1 MKISRHK
8 HQQIRLKN
16 GLIVLA
22 LLCAFSTLA
31 WLSNRY
37 KVETDITG
45 NNSNSLS
52 QASQKLLESLPGN
65 IHLTAYIKKEPA
77 LRSQIAQ
84 LVDRYK
90 RHKADLTL
98 SFIDPDSQPDKTREL
113 NIDATGAVIV
123 EYQGRSEKLNFID
136 ESSLTNALLQLANA
150 DERWVTFLTGHGERA
165 PDGIANFDLGQFGKE
180 LDRRKIKAQS
190 LNLATM
196 PDIPGN
202 SALLVIT
209 APAVPLLAG
218 EIELIKRYIRQ
229 GGNLLLL
236 TDPGNRHLDALLQ
249 FLGLRQLTGTL
260 VDSSSK
266 LYGINDPSFVLAS
279 DYISHP
285 ITQGF
290 QTITVYPVAAALEI
304 GEETDFQPVALLKSG
319 SQSWT
324 ETGPIAGK
332 ILFDADGDEK
342 QGPLAFAYALTR
354 PSTSS
359 GQALSTSSKQI
370 PATSSGLTQDKEP
383 QEQRIIV
390 VGDGDFL
397 SNSYIGNV
405 GNLDMGLRMVNWL
418 IHDDRFIDIPAKIA
432 TDKSLQLSQISV
444 AVIGFGFLVVIPF
457 LLMAAG
463 FYIWRKR
470 KQR

>member
-1 MKISRHK
+1 MKISPHK

-16 GLIVLA
+16 WGITLA
-22 LLCAFSTLA
+22 LLCLIGALA
-31 WLSNRY
+31 WLSSLYSSEIDVTR
-37 KVETDITG
+37 

-52 QASQKLLESLPGN
+52 QASKKLLESLPGK
-65 IHLTAYIKKEPA
+65 IQLIAYIKKDQG

-84 LVDRYK
+84 LIDRYK

-98 SFIDPDSQPDKTREL
+98 TFIDPDSQPEKAREL

-123 EYQGRSEKLNFID
+123 EYQGRTEKLNFID

-150 DERWVTFLTGHGERA
+150 EERWVTFLTGHGERA

-180 LDRRKIKAQS
+180 LDRRKIKAQT
-190 LNLATM
+190 LNLTTM

-202 SALLVIT
+202 SALLVLS

-218 EIELIKRYIRQ
+218 EIDLIKRYIQQ

-236 TDPGNRHLDALLQ
+236 ADPGNHHLDALLKT
-249 FLGLRQLTGTL
+249 LGLRQLPGTL
-260 VDSSSK
+260 VDTSSK
-266 LYGINDPSFVLAS
+266 LYDINDPSFLLTS
-279 DYISHP
+279 DYLSHP

-290 QTITVYPVAAALEI
+290 QTMTLYPVTAALAI
-304 GEETDFQPVALLKSG
+304 GEETDFKPEELLKSPT
-319 SQSWT
+319 QSWT

-332 ILFDADGDEK
+332 ILFDADGDER

-354 PSTSS
+354 D
-359 GQALSTSSKQI
+359 LDKKKQ
-370 PATSSGLTQDKEP
+370 
-383 QEQRIIV
+383 QRIVV

-397 SNSYIGNV
+397 SNAYLGNV
-405 GNLDMGLRMVNWL
+405 GNLDIGLRMINWL
-418 IHDDRFIDIPAKIA
+418 IHDDRFINIPAKIA
-432 TDKSLQLSQISV
+432 TDKSLQLSQTGV
-444 AVIGFGFLVVIPF
+444 AVIGFGFLVIIPL
-457 LLMAAG
+457 LLMGTG

-470 KQR
+470 KRR

>member
-1 MKISRHK
+1 MNISPHK

-22 LLCAFSTLA
+22 LLCLLGTLAGLSTL
-31 WLSNRY
+31 Y
-37 KVETDITG
+37 KVETDLTH
-45 NNSNSLS
+45 NNGNSLS
-52 QASQKLLESLPGN
+52 LASQKLLESLPGA

-90 RHKADLTL
+90 RHKADLSL
-98 SFIDPDSQPDKTREL
+98 SFIDPDSQPEKIREL
-113 NIDATGAVIV
+113 NIDAAGAIIV
-123 EYQGRSEKLNFID
+123 EYQGRTEKLNFID

-180 LDRRKIKAQS
+180 LDRRKIKAQAI
-190 LNLATM
+190 NLATM

-209 APAVPLLAG
+209 APAVPLLVG
-218 EIELIKRYIRQ
+218 EIDLIKRYIQQ

-236 TDPGNRHLDALLQ
+236 TDPGNRHLNALLQ
-249 FLGLRQLTGTL
+249 ILGLRQLPGTI

-279 DYISHP
+279 DYIPHP

-290 QTITVYPVAAALEI
+290 QTITVYPVTAALEI
-304 GEETDFQPVALLKSG
+304 GDETDFQPVALLKSAT
-319 SQSWT
+319 QSWT
-324 ETGPIAGK
+324 ETGPIDGK

-359 GQALSTSSKQI
+359 FDKLRTGSGQA
-370 PATSSGLTQDKEP
+370 
-383 QEQRIIV
+383 QEQRIVV

-405 GNLDMGLRMVNWL
+405 GNLDMGLRMINWL

-444 AVIGFGFLVVIPF
+444 AVIGFSFLVIIPL
-457 LLMAAG
+457 LLMGTG

>member
-1 MKISRHK
+1 MKISPHK

-16 GLIVLA
+16 GLITLA
-22 LLCAFSTLA
+22 LLCLLGTLA
-31 WLSNRY
+31 WLSTRY
-37 KVETDITG
+37 HAETDITANAG
-45 NNSNSLS
+45 NSLS
-52 QASQKLLESLPGN
+52 QASQKLLGSLPDK
-65 IHLTAYIKKEPA
+65 IQLTAYIKKDPS

-84 LVDRYK
+84 LVARYK
-90 RHKADLTL
+90 RHKTELTL
-98 SFIDPDSQPDKTREL
+98 TFIDPDSDLKKTREL
-113 NIDATGAVIV
+113 NIDAAGIIIV
-123 EYQGRSEKLNFID
+123 EYQGRTEKLNFID

-150 DERWVTFLTGHGERA
+150 DERWVTFLTGHGERS

-190 LNLATM
+190 INLATM

-202 SALLVIT
+202 SALLVLT

-218 EIELIKRYIRQ
+218 ELELVKRYIRQ

-236 TDPGNRHLDALLQ
+236 TDPDNHHLDTLQ
-249 FLGLRQLTGTL
+249 QLLGLRQLPGTL
-260 VDSSSK
+260 VDSKSK

-279 DYISHP
+279 DYLPHP

-290 QTITVYPVAAALEI
+290 QTITVYPVTAALEI
-304 GEETDFQPVALLKSG
+304 SEETDFAPAELLKSA

-342 QGPLAFAYALTR
+342 QGPIAFAYALTR

-359 GQALSTSSKQI
+359 GQALRQ
-370 PATSSGLTQDKEP
+370 AQDRLL
-383 QEQRIIV
+383 EQRIVV

-397 SNSYIGNV
+397 SNAYIGNV
-405 GNLDMGLRMVNWL
+405 GNLDIGLRMINWL

-432 TDKSLQLSQISV
+432 SDKSLQLSQISV
-444 AVIGFGFLVVIPF
+444 AVIGFGFLVVIPL
-457 LLMAAG
+457 LLMG
-463 FYIWRKR
+463 TGIYIWRKR

>member
-1 MKISRHK
+1 MKISPHK

-16 GLIVLA
+16 WGITLA
-22 LLCAFSTLA
+22 LLCLISALA
-31 WLSNRY
+31 WLSSRY
-37 KVETDITG
+37 SVETDITR

-52 QASQKLLESLPGN
+52 QASQKLLESLPGK
-65 IHLTAYIKKEPA
+65 IELSAYIKKEPA

-90 RHKADLTL
+90 LHKADLTL
-98 SFIDPDSQPDKTREL
+98 TFIDPDSQPEKVREL
-113 NIDATGAVIV
+113 NIDATGAFIV
-123 EYQGRSEKLNFID
+123 EYQGRTEKLNFID

-150 DERWVTFLTGHGERA
+150 EERWVTFLTGHGERA
-165 PDGIANFDLGQFGKE
+165 PDGIANFDFGQFGKE
-180 LDRRKIKAQS
+180 LDRRKIKAQA
-190 LNLATM
+190 LNLSTM

-202 SALLVIT
+202 SALLVLS

-218 EIELIKRYIRQ
+218 EIELIKRYIQQ

-249 FLGLRQLTGTL
+249 TLGLRQLPGTL

-266 LYGINDPSFVLAS
+266 LYGINDPSFVLTS
-279 DYISHP
+279 NNPPHP

-290 QTITVYPVAAALEI
+290 QTISLYPVTAALEI
-304 GEETDFQPVALLKSG
+304 GEETDFKAVELLKSAT
-319 SQSWT
+319 QSWT

-332 ILFDADGDEK
+332 ILFDADGNEK
-342 QGPLAFAYALTR
+342 QGPLTFAYALTR
-354 PSTSS
+354 D
-359 GQALSTSSKQI
+359 LDKQK
-370 PATSSGLTQDKEP
+370 Q
-383 QEQRIIV
+383 QRIVV

-397 SNSYIGNV
+397 SNSYLGNV
-405 GNLDMGLRMVNWL
+405 GNLDIGLRMTNWL

-444 AVIGFGFLVVIPF
+444 AVIGLGFLVVIPL
-457 LLMAAG
+457 LLMGTG

>member
-1 MKISRHK
+1 MKISPHK

-16 GLIVLA
+16 GLIILA
-22 LLCAFSTLA
+22 LLCLLGTLA
-31 WLSNRY
+31 WISTRY
-37 KVETDITG
+37 SIETDITG
-45 NNSNSLS
+45 NADNTLSL
-52 QASQKLLESLPGN
+52 ASQKLLESMPDK
-65 IHLTAYIKKEPA
+65 IAITAFIKKDPA

-84 LVDRYK
+84 LINRYK
-90 RHKADLTL
+90 RHKAELTL
-98 SFIDPDSQPDKTREL
+98 TFIDPGAQPEKIREL
-113 NIDATGAVIV
+113 NIGATGAIIV
-123 EYQGRSEKLNFID
+123 DYQGRTEKLNFID

-165 PDGIANFDLGQFGKE
+165 ADGIANFDLGQFGKE
-180 LDRRKIKAQS
+180 LNRRKIKAQS
-190 LNLATM
+190 INLATM

-202 SALLVIT
+202 SALLAIT
-209 APAVPLLAG
+209 APVVPLLAG
-218 EIELIKRYIRQ
+218 ELELIKRYVQQ

-236 TDPGNRHLDALLQ
+236 TDPGNHHLDALQQL
-249 FLGLRQLTGTL
+249 LGLRQLPGTL

-279 DYISHP
+279 DYIAHP

-290 QTITVYPVAAALEI
+290 QTITVYPVTAALEI
-304 GEETDFQPVALLKSG
+304 GEETDFQPVELLKSAL
-319 SQSWT
+319 QSWT

-332 ILFDADGDEK
+332 IVFDADGDEK

-359 GQALSTSSKQI
+359 GQA
-370 PATSSGLTQDKEP
+370 QDKP
-383 QEQRIIV
+383 FEQRIVV

-397 SNSYIGNV
+397 SNAYIGDV
-405 GNLDMGLRMVNWL
+405 GNLDIGLRMINWL

-432 TDKSLQLSQISV
+432 SDKSLQLSQISV
-444 AVIGFGFLVVIPF
+444 GIIGFGFLIVIPL
-457 LLMAAG
+457 LLMGTG

>member
-1 MKISRHK
+1 MKISPHK

-16 GLIVLA
+16 WGITLA
-22 LLCAFSTLA
+22 LLCLIGALA
-31 WLSNRY
+31 WLSSRY
-37 KVETDITG
+37 SAELDITR

-52 QASQKLLESLPGN
+52 QASQKLLESLPGE
-65 IHLTAYIKKEPA
+65 IRLIAYIKKDQG

-98 SFIDPDSQPDKTREL
+98 NFIDPDSQPEKVREL

-150 DERWVTFLTGHGERA
+150 EERWVTFLTGHGERA

-180 LDRRKIKAQS
+180 LERRKIRAQT

-202 SALLVIT
+202 SALLVLS

-218 EIELIKRYIRQ
+218 EINLIKRYIQQ

-236 TDPGNRHLDALLQ
+236 TDPGNHHLDALLQ
-249 FLGLRQLTGTL
+249 TLGLRQLPGTL

-266 LYGINDPSFVLAS
+266 LYGINDPSFVLTS
-279 DYISHP
+279 SYSSHP
-285 ITQGF
+285 ISQGF
-290 QTITVYPVAAALEI
+290 QTMTLYPVTAALAI
-304 GEETDFQPVALLKSG
+304 GEETDFKPEELLKSAA
-319 SQSWT
+319 QSWT
-324 ETGPIAGK
+324 ETGPTAGK

-354 PSTSS
+354 D
-359 GQALSTSSKQI
+359 LDKKKQ
-370 PATSSGLTQDKEP
+370 
-383 QEQRIIV
+383 QRIV
-390 VGDGDFL
+390 VAGDGDFL
-397 SNSYIGNV
+397 SNAYLGNV
-405 GNLDMGLRMVNWL
+405 GNLDIGLRMINWL
-418 IHDDRFIDIPAKIA
+418 IHDDRFINIPAKTA
-432 TDKSLQLSQISV
+432 TDKSLQLSQTGV
-444 AVIGFGFLVVIPF
+444 AVIGFGFLVIIP
-457 LLMAAG
+457 LLLIATG

>member
-1 MKISRHK
+1 MKISPHK

-16 GLIVLA
+16 WGITLA
-22 LLCAFSTLA
+22 LLCLIGALA
-31 WLSNRY
+31 WLSARY
-37 KVETDITG
+37 SAEIDITR

-52 QASQKLLESLPGN
+52 QASQKLLESLPGK
-65 IHLTAYIKKEPA
+65 IQLIAYIKKDPA

-90 RHKADLTL
+90 RHKTDLILT
-98 SFIDPDSQPDKTREL
+98 FIDPDSQPEKVREL

-123 EYQGRSEKLNFID
+123 EYQDRTEKLNFID

-150 DERWVTFLTGHGERA
+150 EERWVTFLTGHGERA

-180 LDRRKIKAQS
+180 LDRRKIKAQA
-190 LNLATM
+190 LNLTAV

-202 SALLVIT
+202 SALLVLS

-218 EIELIKRYIRQ
+218 EIELIKRYIQQ

-236 TDPGNRHLDALLQ
+236 ADPGNHHLDALLQ
-249 FLGLRQLTGTL
+249 TLGLRQLPGTL

-266 LYGINDPSFVLAS
+266 LYGINDPSFVLTS
-279 DYISHP
+279 DYPSHP
-285 ITQGF
+285 ISQGF
-290 QTITVYPVAAALEI
+290 QTISLYPVTAALEI
-304 GEETDFQPVALLKSG
+304 GEETDFKAVELLKSAT
-319 SQSWT
+319 QSWT
-324 ETGPIAGK
+324 ETGPLAGA
-332 ILFDADGDEK
+332 ILFDPDGDEK

-359 GQALSTSSKQI
+359 GQA
-370 PATSSGLTQDKEP
+370 
-383 QEQRIIV
+383 QEQRIVV

-397 SNSYIGNV
+397 SNAYLGNV
-405 GNLDMGLRMVNWL
+405 GNLDIGLRITNWL
-418 IHDDRFIDIPAKIA
+418 IHDDRFINIPAKIA
-432 TDKSLQLSQISV
+432 TDKNLQLSQISV
-444 AVIGFGFLVVIPF
+444 AIIGFGFLVIIPL
-457 LLMAAG
+457 LLMATG

>member
-1 MKISRHK
+1 E
-8 HQQIRLKN
+8 
-16 GLIVLA
+16 A
-22 LLCAFSTLA
+22 
-31 WLSNRY
+31 
-37 KVETDITG
+37 DITRNAG
-45 NNSNSLS
+45 NSLS
-52 QASQKLLESLPGN
+52 QASQKLLESLPDE
-65 IHLTAYIKKEPA
+65 IHLTAYIKKNQA
-77 LRSQIAQ
+77 LRTQIAQ

-90 RHKADLTL
+90 RHKAGLTL
-98 SFIDPDSQPDKTREL
+98 TFIDPDSQPEKTREL
-113 NIDATGAVIV
+113 NIDAAGAIIV
-123 EYQGRSEKLNFID
+123 EYQGRTEKLNFID

-150 DERWVTFLTGHGERA
+150 DERWATFLSGHGERA

-190 LNLATM
+190 INLATM

-202 SALLVIT
+202 SALLVIS

-218 EIELIKRYIRQ
+218 EIDLIKRYIQQ

-236 TDPGNRHLDALLQ
+236 TDPGNSHLNALLQ
-249 FLGLRQLTGTL
+249 LLGLRQLPGTL

-266 LYGINDPSFVLAS
+266 LYGVNDPSFVLAG

-285 ITQGF
+285 VTQGF
-290 QTITVYPVAAALEI
+290 QTITVYPVTSALEI
-304 GEETDFQPVALLKSG
+304 GEETDFKTVALFKSAA
-319 SQSWT
+319 QSWT

-332 ILFDADGDEK
+332 IVFDADGDEK
-342 QGPLAFAYALTR
+342 QGPLPFAYALTR
-354 PSTSS
+354 ASASS
-359 GQALSTSSKQI
+359 GQAQNGSS
-370 PATSSGLTQDKEP
+370 
-383 QEQRIIV
+383 EQRIVV

-444 AVIGFGFLVVIPF
+444 AVIGFGFLVIIPL
-457 LLMAAG
+457 LLMGTG

>member
-1 MKISRHK
+1 MKISPHK

-16 GLIVLA
+16 GLITLA
-22 LLCAFSTLA
+22 LLGLLSTLA
-31 WLSNRY
+31 WVSTRY
-37 KVETDITG
+37 HAEIDVTA
-45 NNSNSLS
+45 NANNSLS
-52 QASQKLLESLPGN
+52 QASQKLLKSLPDK
-65 IHLTAYIKKEPA
+65 IQLTAYIKKDPS

-84 LVDRYK
+84 LVARYK
-90 RHKADLTL
+90 RHKADLALT
-98 SFIDPDSQPDKTREL
+98 FIDPDSQPDKTREL
-113 NIDATGAVIV
+113 NIGATGIIVV

-150 DERWVTFLTGHGERA
+150 DERWVTFLGGHGERA

-180 LDRRKIKAQS
+180 LDRRKIKAQTI
-190 LNLATM
+190 NLATLPNI
-196 PDIPGN
+196 PDN
-202 SALLVIT
+202 SVLLVVT
-209 APAVPLLAG
+209 APAVPLLEG
-218 EIELIKRYIRQ
+218 EIDLIKRYIRQ

-236 TDPGNRHLDALLQ
+236 TDPGNHHLDALQQL
-249 FLGLRQLTGTL
+249 LGLRQLPGTL

-279 DYISHP
+279 DYTPHP

-290 QTITVYPVAAALEI
+290 QTITVYPVAAALDI
-304 GEETDFQPVALLKSG
+304 SDETDFKPVELLKSAT
-319 SQSWT
+319 QSWT

-332 ILFDADGDEK
+332 IAFDADGEEK

-354 PSTSS
+354 PSSQGQDTSV
-359 GQALSTSSKQI
+359 
-370 PATSSGLTQDKEP
+370 
-383 QEQRIIV
+383 EQRIVV

-397 SNSYIGNV
+397 SNAYIGNV

-432 TDKSLQLSQISV
+432 TDKNLQLSQTGV
-444 AVIGFGFLVVIPF
+444 AVIGFGFLLVIPL
-457 LLMAAG
+457 LLMGTG

>member
-1 MKISRHK
+1 MKISPHK

-16 GLIVLA
+16 GLITLA
-22 LLCAFSTLA
+22 LLCLLGALA
-31 WLSNRY
+31 WLSTRY
-37 KVETDITG
+37 SAETDITK
-45 NNSNSLS
+45 NSSNSLS
-52 QASQKLLESLPGN
+52 QASQKLLKSLPDK
-65 IHLTAYIKKEPA
+65 IQLIAYIKKDPS
-77 LRSQIAQ
+77 LRSQVAQ

-98 SFIDPDSQPDKTREL
+98 TFIDPDSQPDKTREL
-113 NIDATGAVIV
+113 NIEAAGAIIV
-123 EYQGRSEKLNFID
+123 EYQGRTEKLNFID

-150 DERWVTFLTGHGERA
+150 DERWVTFLTGHGERT

-180 LDRRKIKAQS
+180 LDRRKIKAQTI
-190 LNLATM
+190 NLATIPAI
-196 PDIPGN
+196 PDN

-209 APAVPLLAG
+209 APAVPLMAG
-218 EIELIKRYIRQ
+218 EIELIKRYIQQ

-236 TDPGNRHLDALLQ
+236 TDPGNRHLDALQRLT
-249 FLGLRQLTGTL
+249 GLRQLPGTL

-279 DYISHP
+279 DYLPHP

-290 QTITVYPVAAALEI
+290 QTITVYPVASALEI
-304 GEETDFQPVALLKSG
+304 SEETDFQPVVLLKSAIK
-319 SQSWT
+319 SWT

-332 ILFDADGDEK
+332 ILFDADGNEK

-354 PSTSS
+354 DLNKNPSTSS
-359 GQALSTSSKQI
+359 GQVQGKTF
-370 PATSSGLTQDKEP
+370 
-383 QEQRIIV
+383 EQRIVV

-397 SNSYIGNV
+397 SNAYLGNV
-405 GNLDMGLRMVNWL
+405 GNLDMGLRIVNWL

-444 AVIGFGFLVVIPF
+444 AVIGFGFLVAIPL
-457 LLMAAG
+457 LLMATG

>member
-1 MKISRHK
+1 MKISPHK

-16 GLIVLA
+16 WGITLA
-22 LLCAFSTLA
+22 LLCLISALA
-31 WLSNRY
+31 WLSSRY
-37 KVETDITG
+37 SVETDITR

-52 QASQKLLESLPGN
+52 QASQKLLESLPGK
-65 IHLTAYIKKEPA
+65 IELSAYIKKEPA

-90 RHKADLTL
+90 LHKADLILT
-98 SFIDPDSQPDKTREL
+98 FIDPDSQPEKVREL
-113 NIDATGAVIV
+113 NIDATGAFIV
-123 EYQGRSEKLNFID
+123 EYQGRTEKLNFID

-150 DERWVTFLTGHGERA
+150 EERWVTFLTGHGERA

-180 LDRRKIKAQS
+180 LDRRKIKAQA
-190 LNLATM
+190 LNLSTM

-202 SALLVIT
+202 SALLVLS

-218 EIELIKRYIRQ
+218 EIELIKRYIQQ

-249 FLGLRQLTGTL
+249 TLGLRQLPGTL

-266 LYGINDPSFVLAS
+266 LYGINDPSFVLTS
-279 DYISHP
+279 NNPPHP

-290 QTITVYPVAAALEI
+290 QTISLYPVAAALEI
-304 GEETDFQPVALLKSG
+304 GEETDFKAVELLKSAT
-319 SQSWT
+319 QSWT

-332 ILFDADGDEK
+332 ILFDADGNEK
-342 QGPLAFAYALTR
+342 QGPLTFAYALTR
-354 PSTSS
+354 D
-359 GQALSTSSKQI
+359 LDKQK
-370 PATSSGLTQDKEP
+370 Q
-383 QEQRIIV
+383 QRIVV

-397 SNSYIGNV
+397 SNAYLGNV
-405 GNLDMGLRMVNWL
+405 GNLDIGLRMTNWL
-418 IHDDRFIDIPAKIA
+418 IHDDRFINVPAKIA
-432 TDKSLQLSQISV
+432 TDKSLQLTQTSV
-444 AVIGFGFLVVIPF
+444 AVIGFGFLVIIPL
-457 LLMAAG
+457 LLMGTG

>member
-1 MKISRHK
+1 MKISPHK

-16 GLIVLA
+16 GLITLA
-22 LLCAFSTLA
+22 LLCLLSTLA
-31 WLSNRY
+31 WLSTRY
-37 KVETDITG
+37 SAEADITR
-45 NNSNSLS
+45 NSSNSLS
-52 QASQKLLESLPGN
+52 QASQKLLESLPGK
-65 IHLTAYIKKEPA
+65 IHLVAYIKKDQG
-77 LRSQIAQ
+77 LRSQITQ

-98 SFIDPDSQPDKTREL
+98 TFIDPDSQPEKIREL
-113 NIDATGAVIV
+113 NIDAAGAIIV
-123 EYQGRSEKLNFID
+123 EYQERTEKLNFID

-165 PDGIANFDLGQFGKE
+165 PDGVANFDLGQFGKE
-180 LDRRKIKAQS
+180 LERRKIKAQT

-202 SALLVIT
+202 SALLVLS
-209 APAVPLLAG
+209 APAVPLLTA
-218 EIELIKRYIRQ
+218 EIELIKHYIRQ
-229 GGNLLLL
+229 GSNLLLL
-236 TDPGNRHLDALLQ
+236 TDPGNRHLDELLQ
-249 FLGLRQLTGTL
+249 TLGLRQLPGIL
-260 VDSSSK
+260 VDSKSK

-279 DYISHP
+279 DYQPHP
-285 ITQGF
+285 VTQGF
-290 QTITVYPVAAALEI
+290 QTITVYPVTAALEI
-304 GEETDFQPVALLKSG
+304 GEETDFKPVELLKSAI
-319 SQSWT
+319 QSWT

-332 ILFDADGDEK
+332 ILFDADGVEK
-342 QGPLAFAYALTR
+342 QGPLTFAYALTR

-359 GQALSTSSKQI
+359 GQA
-370 PATSSGLTQDKEP
+370 
-383 QEQRIIV
+383 QEQRIVV

-397 SNSYIGNV
+397 SNAYLGNV
-405 GNLDMGLRMVNWL
+405 GNLDMGLRIFNWL

-444 AVIGFGFLVVIPF
+444 AIIGFGFLVVIP
-457 LLMAAG
+457 LLLLGTG

>member
-1 MKISRHK
+1 MKISPHK

-16 GLIVLA
+16 GIITLT
-22 LLCAFSTLA
+22 LLCLLGTLA
-31 WLSNRY
+31 WLSTRY
-37 KVETDITG
+37 STETDITR
-45 NNSNSLS
+45 NSSNSLS
-52 QASQKLLESLPGN
+52 QASQKLLESLPDK
-65 IHLTAYIKKEPA
+65 IQLTAYIKKDPS

-84 LVDRYK
+84 LVARYK
-90 RHKADLTL
+90 RHKADLALT
-98 SFIDPDSQPDKTREL
+98 FIDPDSQPEKTREL
-113 NIDATGAVIV
+113 NIDAAGVIIV

-150 DERWVTFLTGHGERA
+150 DERWVTFLTGHGERS

-180 LDRRKIKAQS
+180 LDRRKIKAQA
-190 LNLATM
+190 LDLATM

-202 SALLVIT
+202 SALLVLT

-218 EIELIKRYIRQ
+218 ELDLVKRYIQ
-229 GGNLLLL
+229 QCGNLLLL
-236 TDPGNRHLDALLQ
+236 TDPGNHHLDAIEQL
-249 FLGLRQLTGTL
+249 LGLRQLPGTL
-260 VDSSSK
+260 VDSKSK

-279 DYISHP
+279 DYLPHP

-290 QTITVYPVAAALEI
+290 QTITVYPVTSALEI
-304 GEETDFQPVALLKSG
+304 SDETDFKPVELLKSA

-332 ILFDADGDEK
+332 IAFDADGDEK

-354 PSTSS
+354 PSTGS
-359 GQALSTSSKQI
+359 GQTGK
-370 PATSSGLTQDKEP
+370 PT
-383 QEQRIIV
+383 EQRIVV

-397 SNSYIGNV
+397 SNAYIGNV
-405 GNLDMGLRMVNWL
+405 GNLDMGLRMINWL

-444 AVIGFGFLVVIPF
+444 AVIGFGFLIVIPL
-457 LLMAAG
+457 LLMGTG

>member
-1 MKISRHK
+1 MKISPHK

-16 GLIVLA
+16 WGITLA
-22 LLCAFSTLA
+22 LLCLISALA
-31 WLSNRY
+31 WLSSRY
-37 KVETDITG
+37 SAEIDITR

-52 QASQKLLESLPGN
+52 QASQKLLESLPDK
-65 IHLTAYIKKEPA
+65 IQLIAYIKKDQG
-77 LRSQIAQ
+77 LRSQIIQ

-90 RHKADLTL
+90 RHKADLALT
-98 SFIDPDSQPDKTREL
+98 FIDPDSQPDKVREL

-123 EYQGRSEKLNFID
+123 EYQGRTEKLNFID

-150 DERWVTFLTGHGERA
+150 EERWVTFLTGHGERA
-165 PDGIANFDLGQFGKE
+165 PDGIANFDFGQFGKE
-180 LDRRKIKAQS
+180 LDRRKIKAQA
-190 LNLATM
+190 LNLTTM

-202 SALLVIT
+202 SALLVLS

-218 EIELIKRYIRQ
+218 EIELLKRYIQQ

-249 FLGLRQLTGTL
+249 TLGLRQLPGTL
-260 VDSSSK
+260 VDNSSK
-266 LYGINDPSFVLAS
+266 LYGINDPSFVLTS
-279 DYISHP
+279 NYPPHP

-290 QTITVYPVAAALEI
+290 QTISLYPVTAALEI
-304 GEETDFQPVALLKSG
+304 GEETDFKPVELLKSAT
-319 SQSWT
+319 QSWT
-324 ETGPIAGK
+324 ETGPIAGE

-342 QGPLAFAYALTR
+342 QGPLTFAYALTR
-354 PSTSS
+354 D
-359 GQALSTSSKQI
+359 LDKQK
-370 PATSSGLTQDKEP
+370 Q
-383 QEQRIIV
+383 QRIVV

-397 SNSYIGNV
+397 SNAYLGNV
-405 GNLDMGLRMVNWL
+405 GNLDIGLRMINWL
-418 IHDDRFIDIPAKIA
+418 IHDDRFINIPAKIA

-444 AVIGFGFLVVIPF
+444 AVIGFGFLVIIPL
-457 LLMAAG
+457 LLMGTG

>member
-1 MKISRHK
+1 MKISPHK

-16 GLIVLA
+16 WGITLA
-22 LLCAFSTLA
+22 LLCLIGALA
-31 WLSNRY
+31 WLSSRY
-37 KVETDITG
+37 SAEIDITR

-52 QASQKLLESLPGN
+52 QASQKLLESLPDK
-65 IHLTAYIKKEPA
+65 IQLVAYIKKDQG
-77 LRSQIAQ
+77 LRGQIVQ

-90 RHKADLTL
+90 RHKADLALT
-98 SFIDPDSQPDKTREL
+98 FIDPDSQPEKVREL
-113 NIDATGAVIV
+113 NIDATGAIIV
-123 EYQGRSEKLNFID
+123 EYQGRTEKLNFID

-150 DERWVTFLTGHGERA
+150 EERWVTFLTGHGERA
-165 PDGIANFDLGQFGKE
+165 PDGIANFDFGQFGKE
-180 LDRRKIKAQS
+180 LDRRKIKAQA
-190 LNLATM
+190 LNLTTM

-202 SALLVIT
+202 SALLVLS

-218 EIELIKRYIRQ
+218 EIELLKRYIQQ

-249 FLGLRQLTGTL
+249 TLGLRQLPGTL

-266 LYGINDPSFVLAS
+266 LYGINDPSFVLTS
-279 DYISHP
+279 NYPPHP

-290 QTITVYPVAAALEI
+290 QTISLYPVTAALEI
-304 GEETDFQPVALLKSG
+304 GEETDFKPVELLKSAT
-319 SQSWT
+319 QSWT
-324 ETGPIAGK
+324 ETGPIAGE

-342 QGPLAFAYALTR
+342 QGPLTFAYALTR
-354 PSTSS
+354 D
-359 GQALSTSSKQI
+359 LDKQK
-370 PATSSGLTQDKEP
+370 Q
-383 QEQRIIV
+383 QRIVV

-397 SNSYIGNV
+397 SNAYLGNV
-405 GNLDMGLRMVNWL
+405 GNLDIGLRMINWL
-418 IHDDRFIDIPAKIA
+418 IHDDRFINIPAKIA

-444 AVIGFGFLVVIPF
+444 AVIGFGFLVIIPL
-457 LLMAAG
+457 LLMGTG

>member
-1 MKISRHK
+1 MKISPHK

-16 GLIVLA
+16 WGITLA
-22 LLCAFSTLA
+22 LLCLIGALA
-31 WLSNRY
+31 WLSSRY
-37 KVETDITG
+37 SAELDITR

-52 QASQKLLESLPGN
+52 QASQKLLESLSGE
-65 IHLTAYIKKEPA
+65 IRLIAYIKKDQG

-98 SFIDPDSQPDKTREL
+98 TFIDPDSQPEKTREL

-123 EYQGRSEKLNFID
+123 EYQGRTEKLNFID

-150 DERWVTFLTGHGERA
+150 EERWVTFLTGHGERA

-180 LDRRKIKAQS
+180 LDRRKIRAQT
-190 LNLATM
+190 LNLAIM

-202 SALLVIT
+202 SALLVLS
-209 APAVPLLAG
+209 APAVPMLTG
-218 EIELIKRYIRQ
+218 EIELVKRYIHQ

-236 TDPGNRHLDALLQ
+236 TDPGNHHLDALLQ
-249 FLGLRQLTGTL
+249 TLGLRQLPGTL

-266 LYGINDPSFVLAS
+266 LYGINDPSFVLTS
-279 DYISHP
+279 SYLPHP

-290 QTITVYPVAAALEI
+290 QTMTLYPVTAALAI
-304 GEETDFQPVALLKSG
+304 GEETDFKSEELLKSAA
-319 SQSWT
+319 QSWT

-342 QGPLAFAYALTR
+342 QGPIAFAYALTR
-354 PSTSS
+354 N
-359 GQALSTSSKQI
+359 LDKKKQ
-370 PATSSGLTQDKEP
+370 
-383 QEQRIIV
+383 QRIV
-390 VGDGDFL
+390 VAGDGDFL
-397 SNSYIGNV
+397 SNAYLGNV
-405 GNLDMGLRMVNWL
+405 GNLDIGLRMINWL
-418 IHDDRFIDIPAKIA
+418 IHDDRFINIPAKIA
-432 TDKSLQLSQISV
+432 TDKSLQLSQTGV
-444 AVIGFGFLVVIPF
+444 AVIGFGFLVIIPL
-457 LLMAAG
+457 LLMGTG

-470 KQR
+470 KRR

>member
-1 MKISRHK
+1 MKISPHK

-16 GLIVLA
+16 WGITLA
-22 LLCAFSTLA
+22 LLCLVCALA
-31 WLSNRY
+31 WLSTRY
-37 KVETDITG
+37 SAETDITR
-45 NNSNSLS
+45 NSSNSLS
-52 QASQKLLESLPGN
+52 PASQKLLESLPDK
-65 IHLTAYIKKEPA
+65 IHLTAYIKKDPA
-77 LRSQIAQ
+77 LRSQIAH
-84 LVDRYK
+84 LVERYK

-98 SFIDPDSQPDKTREL
+98 TFIDPDSQPEKVREL
-113 NIDATGAVIV
+113 NIDATGAIIV
-123 EYQGRSEKLNFID
+123 EYQGRTEKLNFID

-180 LDRRKIKAQS
+180 LDRRKIRAQP

-196 PDIPGN
+196 PDIPNN
-202 SALLVIT
+202 SALLAIT

-236 TDPGNRHLDALLQ
+236 ADPGNHYLDALLQ
-249 FLGLRQLTGTL
+249 ALGLRQLPGTL
-260 VDSSSK
+260 VDSKSK

-279 DYISHP
+279 DYPAHP
-285 ITQGF
+285 VTQGF
-290 QTITVYPVAAALEI
+290 QTITVYPVTAALEI
-304 GEETDFQPVALLKSG
+304 GEETDFHVVELLRSAT
-319 SQSWT
+319 QSWT

-332 ILFDADGDEK
+332 IVFDADGVEK

-354 PSTSS
+354 PSAKS
-359 GQALSTSSKQI
+359 GQT
-370 PATSSGLTQDKEP
+370 
-383 QEQRIIV
+383 QEQRIVV
-390 VGDGDFL
+390 VGDGDFI
-397 SNSYIGNV
+397 SNAYIGNV
-405 GNLDMGLRMVNWL
+405 GNLDMGLRMINWL

-444 AVIGFGFLVVIPF
+444 AVIGFGFLVVLPL
-457 LLMAAG
+457 LLMGTG

>member
-1 MKISRHK
+1 MKISPHK

-16 GLIVLA
+16 WGITLA
-22 LLCAFSTLA
+22 LLCLIGALA
-31 WLSNRY
+31 WLSSRY
-37 KVETDITG
+37 SAEFDITR

-52 QASQKLLESLPGN
+52 QASQKLLESLPGE
-65 IHLTAYIKKEPA
+65 IRLIAYIKKDQGI
-77 LRSQIAQ
+77 RSQIAQ

-98 SFIDPDSQPDKTREL
+98 NFIDPDSQPEKVREL

-150 DERWVTFLTGHGERA
+150 EERWVTFLTGHGERA
-165 PDGIANFDLGQFGKE
+165 PDGIANFDFGQFGKE
-180 LDRRKIKAQS
+180 LERRKIRAQT
-190 LNLATM
+190 LNLAAM

-202 SALLVIT
+202 SALLVLS

-218 EIELIKRYIRQ
+218 EIELLKRYIQQ

-236 TDPGNRHLDALLQ
+236 TDPGNHHLDALLQ
-249 FLGLRQLTGTL
+249 TQGLRQLPGTL

-266 LYGINDPSFVLAS
+266 LYGINDPSFVLTS
-279 DYISHP
+279 SYSSHP
-285 ITQGF
+285 ISQGF
-290 QTITVYPVAAALEI
+290 QTMTLYPVTAALAI
-304 GEETDFQPVALLKSG
+304 GEETDFKPEELLKSAA
-319 SQSWT
+319 QSWT

-354 PSTSS
+354 D
-359 GQALSTSSKQI
+359 LDKKKQ
-370 PATSSGLTQDKEP
+370 
-383 QEQRIIV
+383 QRIV
-390 VGDGDFL
+390 VAGDGDFL
-397 SNSYIGNV
+397 SNAYLGNV
-405 GNLDMGLRMVNWL
+405 GNLDIGLRMINWL
-418 IHDDRFIDIPAKIA
+418 IHDDRFINIPAKTA
-432 TDKSLQLSQISV
+432 TDKSLQLSQTGV
-444 AVIGFGFLVVIPF
+444 AVIGFGFLVIIP
-457 LLMAAG
+457 LLLIATG